1 MLTLKTLH
9 HVTLFFPMF
18 PCDTPRFFLCFQG
31 DQKGTLGKKGLKEII
46 LESQIDNL
54 TPKKMEHELS
64 LLKSMQ
70 FDKAVNS
77 FAFNISNFRKKS
89 VIDK

>member
-1 MLTLKTLH
+1 
-9 HVTLFFPMF
+9 MF

-77 FAFNISNFRKKS
+77 FAFNISNFWKKS

>member
-1 MLTLKTLH
+1 
-9 HVTLFFPMF
+9 MF

-64 LLKSMQ
+64 LLKSM
-70 FDKAVNS
+70 
-77 FAFNISNFRKKS
+77 
-89 VIDK
+89 